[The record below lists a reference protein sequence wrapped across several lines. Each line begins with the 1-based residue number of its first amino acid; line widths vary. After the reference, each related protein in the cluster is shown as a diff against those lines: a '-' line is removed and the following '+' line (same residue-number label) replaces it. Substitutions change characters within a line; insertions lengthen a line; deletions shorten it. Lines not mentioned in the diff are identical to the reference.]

1 MSLPQILTV
10 YQRPHNPASFL
21 AVGLPGD
28 VDSLL
33 QADINRF
40 LKKTSALS
48 ASLLAAFD
56 PAVLDNF
63 LEASEI
69 LHFLLGLQRSQILE
83 SVEGCDCPGP
93 TCQTACT
100 AEF

>member
-40 LKKTSALS
+40 LTKS
-48 ASLLAAFD
+48 SLLSPSLITSFD
-56 PAVLDNF
+56 ASVLDNF
-63 LEASEI
+63 LEVSEI

-83 SVEGCDCPGP
+83 SVEGCDCPVP
-93 TCQTACT
+93 TCQSACT